1 MYPYYAPPP
10 PRATVSDM
18 MSGTFRVW
26 SKNFVNFF
34 TVYIVLALATG
45 VFQAVVGLAILGSF
59 VAGGGFLPGSSAP
72 LAAGPTAIIL
82 FAIAS
87 LFLSV
92 ILTSI
97 VTGGMTEYAV
107 RRFRGESMTLQDAL
121 QRGVK
126 RFPSILGATLLLYLI
141 VFGLVLSPILL
152 FFPVV
157 ASGAGDPSRVIGAL
171 CALLLGLV
179 VGSVV
184 ALWLYVSLSLYA
196 PAIMMEG
203 ATAFGGLSRSWW
215 ITQGHRWSLFGAI
228 LLTQLILL
236 AITALIVSPTTLA
249 RNPIAT
255 IAAGAIASGIGG
267 PWLVIL
273 SAVAY
278 DLILRGPTAMF
289 GVPPPYAPPSYPY
302 MPPYASPSPPMPS
315 PPPSSPPQNP

>member
-18 MSGTFRVW
+18 MSGMFRVW

-45 VFQAVVGLAILGSF
+45 VFQAVFELAILGSF
-59 VAGGGFLPGSSAP
+59 VAGGGFLPGPSAP

-157 ASGAGDPSRVIGAL
+157 VSGAGDPSRVIGAL
-171 CALLLGLV
+171 CLLLLGVV

-203 ATAFGGLSRSWW
+203 ANAFGGLSRSWR

-236 AITALIVSPTTLA
+236 AITVFIVSPTTLA

-255 IAAGAIASGIGG
+255 IAAGAIASGIVG

-289 GVPPPYAPPSYPY
+289 GVPPLYAPPSYPY
-302 MPPYASPSPPMPS
+302 MPPYAPPSPPMPS

>member
-1 MYPYYAPPP
+1 
-10 PRATVSDM
+10 M

-45 VFQAVVGLAILGSF
+45 VFQAVFELAILGSF
-59 VAGGGFLPGSSAP
+59 VAGGGFLPGPSAP

-87 LFLSV
+87 LFLSG

-107 RRFRGESMTLQDAL
+107 RRFRGESMTVQDAL

-157 ASGAGDPSRVIGAL
+157 VSGAGDPSRVIGAL
-171 CALLLGLV
+171 CLLLLGVV

-203 ATAFGGLSRSWW
+203 ANAFGGLSRSWR

-236 AITALIVSPTTLA
+236 AITALIVSPTRLA
-249 RNPIAT
+249 E
-255 IAAGAIASGIGG
+255 
-267 PWLVIL
+267 
-273 SAVAY
+273 
-278 DLILRGPTAMF
+278 
-289 GVPPPYAPPSYPY
+289 
-302 MPPYASPSPPMPS
+302 
-315 PPPSSPPQNP
+315 